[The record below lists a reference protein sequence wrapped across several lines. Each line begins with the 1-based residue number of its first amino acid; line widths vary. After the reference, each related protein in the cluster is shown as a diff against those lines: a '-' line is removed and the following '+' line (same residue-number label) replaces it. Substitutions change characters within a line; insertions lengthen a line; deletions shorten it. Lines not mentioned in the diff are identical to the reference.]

1 MQQPIQIL
9 AISTHEGIR
18 ATILRL
24 IQNHS
29 ETWQAT
35 GAESAEQAMQLGRE
49 TQFDIVLLGN
59 GLTEPQEHEL
69 ITYFNAQ
76 HPQTKLIRHYGGGSG
91 LLFGEI
97 YEALDVR

>member
-24 IQNHS
+24 IHNHS
-29 ETWQAT
+29 ENWQAV
-35 GAESAEQAMQLGRE
+35 GAESAELAIQLGRE
-49 TQFDIVLLGN
+49 TNFDVVLLGN
-59 GLTEPQEHEL
+59 GLTEAEEQEV
-69 ITYFNAQ
+69 TAYFNAN